1 MNFVSGIRVI
11 GIGKSADDDFADD
24 GRNNGHTLG
33 KPESVT
39 DPSAMVGGGFL
50 LPIDDDLHGL
60 QGGFGLYTGLIDIV
74 ITQVSAD
81 RFRRRFHS
89 GRIVSE
95 E

>member
-1 MNFVSGIRVI
+1 
-11 GIGKSADDDFADD
+11 
-24 GRNNGHTLG
+24 
-33 KPESVT
+33 
-39 DPSAMVGGGFL
+39 MVDGGFL
-50 LPIDDDLHGL
+50 LPIDDDFHGL

-89 GRIVSE
+89 GRIVAE